1 MKISQEIVGKRVY
14 VRLRVGGSYTGKVD
28 SIADGTTKIVMGNGG
43 VVSVQNSMIASIEV
57 LGDSDGGE

>member
-14 VRLRVGGSYTGKVD
+14 IRLRVGGSYTGKVA
-28 SIADGTTKIVMGNGG
+28 SIADGTTRIVLGNGG

-57 LGDSDGGE
+57 LGDLNGGE